1 MSPTPLSDLIAA
13 LAPTET
19 GWTVAVGDDWRQG
32 RTLYGGIS
40 AALCLAAAE
49 RAFPDLPPLRS
60 AQVSFVG
67 PASGQVELRAELLRR
82 GKSAAFV
89 SADLLSD
96 GQIGTRSVF
105 CFGAARPSAYARA
118 ADPAPADLP
127 RPDACAPFFPDGV
140 GPAFR
145 QHFDMRLARG
155 QRPISGAA
163 VPDMWLWAR
172 HLDHAT
178 PANAIALLALA
189 DAPPPAAMSAFT
201 APAIISSMTWM
212 VDVLDAEAAV
222 RPGWKLLRSNAETI
236 AEGYSAQAMSIWDE
250 DGRALV
256 AGRQS
261 VAVFG

>member
-1 MSPTPLSDLIAA
+1 MSATPFSALLAA
-13 LAPTET
+13 FEETEH
-19 GWTVAVGDDWRQG
+19 GWRVPVGEDWRQG

-40 AALCLAAAE
+40 AALCLTAVE
-49 RAFPDLPPLRS
+49 RSVPGLAPLRS

-67 PASGQVELRAELLRR
+67 PAAGQVELRPTLLRQ

-89 SADLLSD
+89 SCDLLSD
-96 GQIGTRSVF
+96 GQVGTRAVF
-105 CFGAARPSAYARA
+105 CFGAARQSAYARA
-118 ADPAPADLP
+118 AAPAPSDMP
-127 RPDACAPFFPDGV
+127 GPDACEAFFPTGI

-145 QHFDMRLARG
+145 VHFDVRLARG
-155 QRPISGAA
+155 QRPITGAA
-163 VPDMWLWAR
+163 EADMWLWVR
-172 HLDHAT
+172 HID
-178 PANAIALLALA
+178 PAAPASAAALLALA

-201 APAIISSMTWM
+201 APAMISSMTWM
-212 VDVLDAEAAV
+212 VDILDAEAAI

-236 AEGYSAQAMSIWDE
+236 AEGYSAQAMGVWDE